1 MSQAGREIL
10 LKAMVQAIPTF
21 AMSYFKLP
29 MGLCDEIE
37 ALIRKFYWGQK
48 GEQRKVHWK
57 RWDVLCKPK
66 AEGGMGFKELA
77 KFNDAML
84 ARQVWRLVKDQNSLF
99 YRVFKAKYFPRGSI
113 FEASAATGSFAW
125 QSILKARKVVSLGMR
140 WRLGDGRSIKIYDDS
155 CC

>member
-1 MSQAGREIL
+1 
-10 LKAMVQAIPTF
+10 
-21 AMSYFKLP
+21 
-29 MGLCDEIE
+29 
-37 ALIRKFYWGQK
+37 
-48 GEQRKVHWK
+48 
-57 RWDVLCKPK
+57 
-66 AEGGMGFKELA
+66 MGFKELA

-99 YRVFKAKYFPRGSI
+99 YRVFKAKYFPRGSV
-113 FEASAATGSFAW
+113 FEASVATGSFAW

>member
-1 MSQAGREIL
+1 
-10 LKAMVQAIPTF
+10 
-21 AMSYFKLP
+21 
-29 MGLCDEIE
+29 
-37 ALIRKFYWGQK
+37 
-48 GEQRKVHWK
+48 
-57 RWDVLCKPK
+57 
-66 AEGGMGFKELA
+66 MGFKELA

-99 YRVFKAKYFPRGSI
+99 YRVFKAKYFPRGSV

-155 CC
+155 CCSVRSQPRCYLRVYLP